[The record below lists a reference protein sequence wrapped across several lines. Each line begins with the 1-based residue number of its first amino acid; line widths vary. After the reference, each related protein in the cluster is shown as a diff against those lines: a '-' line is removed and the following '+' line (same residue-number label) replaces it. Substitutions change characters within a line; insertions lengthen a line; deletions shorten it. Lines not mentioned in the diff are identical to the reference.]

1 MEFNKNLKK
10 IKKTQKHKNYSFYNG
25 NFIMDNDIY
34 TWGWGKYGQL
44 GHGDELNLVFIIL
57 LI

>member
-1 MEFNKNLKK
+1 
-10 IKKTQKHKNYSFYNG
+10 
-25 NFIMDNDIY
+25 MDNDIY